1 MTTID
6 FSPLL
11 RSMIGFDRMAPSLEN
26 AFRTEA
32 GGYPPYNLEVE
43 DENKYRIVMAVA
55 GFAEK
60 DLSIESKD
68 NMLTIAGSRATE
80 DEEKSESRRFLYRG
94 IATRSFERKFQLA
107 DYVKVVDASLK
118 NGLLHIDLVRE
129 VPEAMKPRRIE
140 IRGNET
146 PAIEG
151 SGHTE
156 TKHVAAAA

>member
-80 DEEKSESRRFLYRG
+80 DEEKKRKPSLPLPWYRHP
-94 IATRSFERKFQLA
+94 QL
-107 DYVKVVDASLK
+107 
-118 NGLLHIDLVRE
+118 
-129 VPEAMKPRRIE
+129 
-140 IRGNET
+140 
-146 PAIEG
+146 
-151 SGHTE
+151 
-156 TKHVAAAA
+156 